1 MDIARSFTY
10 MTQDEDWVK
19 KVLLGG
25 VITLI
30 PIVGQ
35 FFVLGYVLETMRN
48 IIAGQEVPL
57 PDISEFGA
65 KLVKGLVA
73 WVIALIY
80 ALPFI
85 IFTICALT
93 GSFTP
98 LLEESVGPDTLQV
111 LRTVS
116 VAVSACCGCLAL
128 LYAILMGLVMP
139 FAWGKYVETE
149 QFGAAFQLGDILDML
164 KNNIGPAFVVLLVSA
179 LAGLVAALVG
189 TIVCVIGVFFTSFYV
204 QLIVA
209 FLYGSLY
216 RQAKATAL

>member
-1 MDIARSFTY
+1 
-10 MTQDEDWVK
+10 
-19 KVLLGG
+19 
-25 VITLI
+25 
-30 PIVGQ
+30 
-35 FFVLGYVLETMRN
+35 MRN

-57 PDISEFGA
+57 PEISDFGG
-65 KLVKGLVA
+65 KLVKGLLA
-73 WVIALIY
+73 WVIVLIY
-80 ALPFI
+80 ALPLILFSL
-85 IFTICALT
+85 CAQT

-98 LLEESVGPDTLQV
+98 LLAESVDPDMLQV
-111 LRTVS
+111 LTTVS

-128 LYAILMGLVMP
+128 LYAILIGLVMP

-149 QFGAAFQLGDILDML
+149 QFGAAFQLGDILDKL

-189 TIVCVIGVFFTSFYV
+189 TIVCGVGVFFTSFYA

-216 RQAKATAL
+216 RQAKAAAL